1 MKGRAVIAEKT
12 PPVSAA
18 LKKFLESGGFE
29 TVVCASVD
37 EALDKTNSGEPL
49 LVYASAQSLDGAGLC
64 QKLKER
70 YPLVPVVLVYP
81 PENDDPEAHAAA
93 AGADAYLVGPLK
105 RASVVFCAKTVLQIR
120 ALKET
125 IERLEEEA
133 KEKRRL
139 PEREE
144 EVTDPGGA
152 APPAGAPS
160 AQGPVE
166 GSPHSSSDFEFFKKL
181 LLMEVKR
188 SRRYRYPV
196 SFLLVGVDHFVERSQ
211 PLPQKAR
218 TEVLAEVLRTLTESV
233 RDIDLAMPFTEGR
246 FLIFLPHTPR
256 AGARVVAGRVRERM
270 PKIAAPWSVTASI
283 GVAAYEPRAEDEQVS
298 FGTLMKEAADA
309 LRKAQLAGGNRVEAG
324 ADAAKRDRISLG

>member
-12 PPVSAA
+12 APVSAA
-18 LKKFLESGGFE
+18 LRKYLESGGFE
-29 TVVCASVD
+29 TVTCATVE
-37 EALDKTNSGEPL
+37 EALEKTAAGEPL
-49 LVYASAQSLDGAGLC
+49 LVYASAQTLDGAGLC

-144 EVTDPGGA
+144 EVTDPGIIPPPPA
-152 APPAGAPS
+152 APAPV
-160 AQGPVE
+160 P
-166 GSPHSSSDFEFFKKL
+166 GSPHSASDFEFFKKL

-196 SFLLVGVDHFVERSQ
+196 SFLLVGMDHFVERSG
-211 PLPQKAR
+211 PLQLQAR
-218 TEVLAEVLRTLTESV
+218 TQLLADVLRTLTESV

-270 PKIAAPWSVTASI
+270 LKVSAPWEVTASI
-283 GVAAYEPRAEDEQVS
+283 GVAAYEPRAEDEKVS
-298 FGTLMKEAADA
+298 FGSLMKEAADA

-324 ADAAKRDRISLG
+324 AEAQKRDRISLG

>member
-29 TVVCASVD
+29 TVVFASVE
-37 EALDKTNSGEPL
+37 EALDKTSGEEPL
-49 LVYASAQSLDGAGLC
+49 LVYASAQSLDGAALC

-105 RASVVFCAKTVLQIR
+105 RASVVFCGKTVLQIR

-144 EVTDPGGA
+144 EVTDPGVSP
-152 APPAGAPS
+152 PPATAS
-160 AQGPVE
+160 AQTPLE

-270 PKIAAPWSVTASI
+270 PKIQAPWEVTASI
-283 GVAAYEPRAEDEQVS
+283 GVAAYEPRAEDEKVS

-324 ADAAKRDRISLG
+324 VDVAKRDRISLG

>member
-1 MKGRAVIAEKT
+1 MKGRALIAEKT

-29 TVVCASVD
+29 TVACASVE
-37 EALDKTNSGEPL
+37 EALDKFGREEPL
-49 LVYASAQSLDGAGLC
+49 FLYASAQSLDGAALC
-64 QKLKER
+64 QKLKEK
-70 YPLVPVVLVYP
+70 YPLCPVVLVYP
-81 PENDDPEAHAAA
+81 PENDDPEGHAAA

-144 EVTDPGGA
+144 EVTDPGV
-152 APPAGAPS
+152 APPPAS
-160 AQGPVE
+160 QPVA

-211 PLPQKAR
+211 PLGQKVR
-218 TEVLAEVLRTLTESV
+218 TEILAEVLRTLTESV

-270 PKIAAPWSVTASI
+270 QKLAAPWEVTASI

-324 ADAAKRDRISLG
+324 ADAKRDRISLG